1 MSKKFTVQPSRNVC
15 AASRKNYGGAFDID
29 PEMFFTRDDLDQ
41 LNEAVLDHISE
52 TFSGNYQISDSWI
65 GGDDNQQ
72 VHVEVDDVD
81 AGVTHFADVHVDMR
95 KIHKPSDLRDKY
107 ALQLAAQIIEA
118 IKEYQ
123 NIYSSTEAVTG
134 GFTRYDDWNLP
145 GPGDYDPPEYDEGRE
160 LDPEVDTVECTLDA
174 IIIVSEDND
183 YEYEDKSYKWA
194 AGYSRNG
201 DWESNI
207 YTGLTLCS
215 KIDVVENVDEM
226 LMDILDYTPG
236 RYHIQG
242 EVTLKFDIDGAV
254 AYSNNAKYEEDYEEI
269 IEVDSSDVTYNKKE
283 SYIEGF
289 IQEPVIS

>member
-1 MSKKFTVQPSRNVC
+1 MRIAHKVKKVTASFEVDQNRRWEDMDLYEQIAVMKKFVRNYKGSKVFEDFAEHVGEDVEDIIDTFC
-15 AASRKNYGGAFDID
+15 DAEAHGDIKIPWNKQKDSEYANDDIYGSATNEPVKGAYD
-29 PEMFFTRDDLDQ
+29 
-41 LNEAVLDHISE
+41 
-52 TFSGNYQISDSWI
+52 Y
-65 GGDDNQQ
+65 
-72 VHVEVDDVD
+72 
-81 AGVTHFADVHVDMR
+81 
-95 KIHKPSDLRDKY
+95 Y
-107 ALQLAAQIIEA
+107 
-118 IKEYQ
+118 
-123 NIYSSTEAVTG
+123 NI
-134 GFTRYDDWNLP
+134 P

-174 IIIVSEDND
+174 IIIIDEDYD
-183 YEYEDKSYKWA
+183 YEYEDKDYKWA

-207 YTGLTLCS
+207 YSGLTLCS

-289 IQEPVIS
+289 IQEPVVS